1 MTHAP
6 RSLRVAPG
14 QLPPAIRLP
23 DGAAYALVRPSAGRP
38 AQLYRTARED
48 PR

>member
-1 MTHAP
+1 MTHTS
-6 RSLRVAPG
+6 RSLRVAPE

-23 DGAAYALVRPSAGRP
+23 DGAAHALVRPPAGRP